1 MDPTTATKVTT
12 VAAAA
17 ASKTELYDGLYVSGV
32 AMLVV
37 FSVLTFIAIMMTVLS
52 RAVTAVE
59 KPVQTKTPE
68 KAVAKPVSEDE
79 LDPAT
84 VAAITAAVASM
95 MKGRKFRIASLAGY
109 DVQTARWAMAGRQ
122 RMLKKG

>member
-1 MDPTTATKVTT
+1 MDAATATKVTT
-12 VAAAA
+12 AA
-17 ASKTELYDGLYVSGV
+17 ASGAELSQGLYVSGV

-37 FSVLTFIAIMMTVLS
+37 FTVLAFIAIMMTVLG
-52 RAVTAVE
+52 
-59 KPVQTKTPE
+59 
-68 KAVAKPVSEDE
+68 KAVKAFESPAEPEVVQKPVSKPISTDE
-79 LDPAT
+79 LDPAV

-122 RMLKKG
+122 RLLKKG

>member
-1 MDPTTATKVTT
+1 
-12 VAAAA
+12 
-17 ASKTELYDGLYVSGV
+17 
-32 AMLVV
+32 
-37 FSVLTFIAIMMTVLS
+37 MTVLS

>member
-1 MDPTTATKVTT
+1 MDASTATKVTT
-12 VAAAA
+12 AVA
-17 ASKTELYDGLYVSGV
+17 SSSELYQGLYVSGV

-37 FSVLTFIAIMMTVLS
+37 FTVLAFIAVMMTFLGK
-52 RAVTAVE
+52 AVKAYERPAEPELVK
-59 KPVQTKTPE
+59 KP
-68 KAVAKPVSEDE
+68 VAKPISTDE
-79 LDPAT
+79 LDPAI
-84 VAAITAAVASM
+84 VAAITAAIASL

>member
-1 MDPTTATKVTT
+1 MDAATATKVTT
-12 VAAAA
+12 AA
-17 ASKTELYDGLYVSGV
+17 ASSAELYQGLYVSGV

-37 FSVLTFIAIMMTVLS
+37 FSVLAFIAIMMTFLGK
-52 RAVTAVE
+52 AVKAIE
-59 KPVQTKTPE
+59 KPAEPEVVQ
-68 KAVAKPVSEDE
+68 KPVPKLVSADE
-79 LDPAT
+79 LDPAV

-122 RMLKKG
+122 RLLKKG